1 MNVLL
6 AACAN
11 YRREN
16 TLRLMREAAQ
26 DEQRG
31 YRWFEES
38 DSEEPARTL
47 GKSRARKI
55 PRTNR

>member
-11 YRREN
+11 YRRDH

-31 YRWFEES
+31 YRWFEDGTS
-38 DSEEPARTL
+38 
-47 GKSRARKI
+47 
-55 PRTNR
+55 